1 MSTLTVIRARQRAS
15 QLQESLYAK
24 WERVVFMVKGVWSPS
39 EVGVALMGAMFTLLG
54 FALMIFAAVLQ
65 GGAS

>member
-1 MSTLTVIRARQRAS
+1 MSTLTVIRAHQRAS

-24 WERVVFMVKGVWSPS
+24 WERVVFMVKGVWSSP

-54 FALMIFAAVLQ
+54 FALVIFAAVLQ